1 MSEHNAGNA
10 QEKPA
15 LVPVSPAPLVEL
27 VLDGLASPHSRRA
40 YRRALGEFFS
50 WYPSNAAGEGFTRA
64 TVQRYRSHLAE
75 RSLSAASINLALAA
89 IRKLATEAA
98 SNELLSPVAAAAI
111 RSVGGARRTG
121 IRTGNW
127 LTLPQ
132 AQQLLAAPDPA
143 TAKGLR
149 DRVLLGLLVGSGLR
163 RGELAGLGF
172 DAIAQREGRWAIVDL
187 VGKHG
192 RVRTVPMP
200 SWAKAALDGWAAA
213 AGIDSGPVLRRVSKA
228 GRVGPGPLGAQSI
241 FETVAATV
249 TASASGSR
257 RTTCAAPSPSSPTRA
272 ARRSSRSRSAS
283 ATPRSRPPSATWA
296 SGRTSTTPPAT
307 GWGSWAGRGDR
318 GGQGAADHHGQ
329 GREARR
335 GGRPVDGEAIQKPP
349 QGAAAGGMGRAAGQ
363 PLGLPGSSCFPEAL
377 PWSPDCLSPCGS
389 GRGPGGPL

>member
-121 IRTGNW
+121 VRTGNW

-228 GRVGPGPLGAQSI
+228 GRVGPGPARGAVDLRDGRRLRSPLRPPDH
-241 FETVAATV
+241 AA
-249 TASASGSR
+249 R
-257 RTTCAAPSPSSPTRA
+257 PAPHLRQARPPGPRA
-272 ARRSSRSRSAS
+272 ARADPDQ
-283 ATPRSRPPSATWA
+283 PRPRLDP
-296 SGRTSTTPPAT
+296 
-307 GWGSWAGRGDR
+307 
-318 GGQGAADHHGQ
+318 DH
-329 GREARR
+329 
-335 GGRPVDGEAIQKPP
+335 
-349 QGAAAGGMGRAAGQ
+349 RA
-363 PLGLPGSSCFPEAL
+363 LPGSQPEPPRRPLRPARARGLGGVKVVQGRRLRKGACGGMLGGDEPVSLGQRRVGSRLAL
-377 PWSPDCLSPCGS
+377 PGS
-389 GRGPGGPL
+389 RNSAEGHTMTGFVERSRGRSRTSII

>member
-163 RGELAGLGF
+163 RGELAGLDF

-241 FETVAATV
+241 FETVAGYGDLIGVRITPHDL
-249 TASASGSR
+249 R
-257 RTTCAAPSPSSPTRA
+257 RTFAKLA
-272 ARRSSRSRSAS
+272 
-283 ATPRSRPPSATWA
+283 
-296 SGRTSTTPPAT
+296 
-307 GWGSWAGRGDR
+307 
-318 GGQGAADHHGQ
+318 HQ
-329 GREARR
+329 GRAPLEQ
-335 GGRPVDGEAIQKPP
+335 IQISLGHASI
-349 QGAAAGGMGRAAGQ
+349 QTTERY
-363 PLGLPGSSCFPEAL
+363 LGLKQNLHDA
-377 PWSPDCLSPCGS
+377 PCDRLGLV
-389 GRGPGGPL
+389 GWEG